1 MKIQKL
7 RLQHG
12 WSQEQLA
19 DLSGLNVRTIQ
30 RIENGQTASIESL
43 KALGAVF
50 NVDFS
55 EISSEKETD
64 MTALTADTDKTA
76 EALAF
81 AHVRRLKRFYIHL
94 AQFAIIITGLAII
107 NLATSSHYLWFL
119 WPAAGWGIGLAF
131 HGMMIFNKIPFLNAD
146 WEKREVEKY
155 MGRKL

>member
-1 MKIQKL
+1 MQIQKL

-19 DLSGLNVRTIQ
+19 DLSGLSVRTIQ

-55 EISSEKETD
+55 E
-64 MTALTADTDKTA
+64 LTAGKESEMTTITA
-76 EALAF
+76 DPVKASEALAF
-81 AHVRRLKRFYIHL
+81 AHVRRLKRFYIHG
-94 AQFAIIITGLAII
+94 AQYGIIIGVLAII
-107 NLATSSHYLWFL
+107 NLMTSSHYLWFL
-119 WPAAGWGIGLAF
+119 WPAFGWGIGLAF
-131 HGMMIFNKIPFLNAD
+131 HGMLVFNTIPFLNAD
-146 WEKREVEKY
+146 WEKRQVEKF